1 MTGALCMKA
10 RALIA
15 AEPRLAREVVR
26 QLARERE
33 NKGAECL
40 RGSVKNGNPPGR
52 TGGMTARQRDLLM
65 FVKTYIKR
73 QGFAPSFEEMKSAL
87 GLASKAGIHR
97 MIAGLEERG
106 FLTHAPRRAR
116 SIRLVA
122 AP

>member
-1 MTGALCMKA
+1 MKA

-65 FVKTYIKR
+65 FVKTYIN
-73 QGFAPSFEEMKSAL
+73 QYGFAPSFEEMKSAL